1 MPSTD
6 YDVIIIGAGH
16 NGLTAA
22 AYLAKAGLRVL
33 SLERRNVLGGA
44 TLTDEIFPGYRLPR
58 YSYAALLLEGKVVQD
73 LDLESHGLKVLPV
86 DPERIHPSPT
96 DEPYESGMRTPRSP
110 RRLPASRPLMPT
122 PTSNGSTSG

>member
-33 SLERRNVLGGA
+33 SLERRSVLGGA

-86 DPERIHPSPT
+86 DPERIHPFP
-96 DEPYESGMRTPRSP
+96 DGRAVESGTTTPRSP
-110 RRLPASRPLMPT
+110 RKSPASRPLTPT
-122 PTSNGSTSG
+122 PTTNGLTSG

>member
-73 LDLESHGLKVLPV
+73 LVLESHGLKVLPV
-86 DPERIHPSPT
+86 DPERIHPFPDGRAVRVWNEDAQVAEEIARISP
-96 DEPYESGMRTPRSP
+96 P
-110 RRLPASRPLMPT
+110 
-122 PTSNGSTSG
+122 

>member
-1 MPSTD
+1 MPNTD

-33 SLERRNVLGGA
+33 SLERRSVLGGA

-58 YSYAALLLEGKVVQD
+58 YSYASLLLEGKVVED
-73 LDLESHGLKVLPV
+73 LDLEKHGLQVLAV
-86 DPERIHPSPT
+86 DPRTHPPI
-96 DEPYESGMRTPRSP
+96 P
-110 RRLPASRPLMPT
+110 
-122 PTSNGSTSG
+122 